1 MIKILLSCII
11 IFFTRSC
18 IDSAEDE
25 FLAIGP
31 NNTPVT
37 HVSQEKA
44 DYCTEAN
51 IVMKLMYHGIFPIPS
66 QSDIHSSADFDL
78 DQRITLN
85 EAKDYLE
92 YYHGI
97 VLNRYYYNPSDSA
110 SQDAVADTLA

>member
-1 MIKILLSCII
+1 M
-11 IFFTRSC
+11 FRSC
-18 IDSAEDE
+18 SDSAEDE